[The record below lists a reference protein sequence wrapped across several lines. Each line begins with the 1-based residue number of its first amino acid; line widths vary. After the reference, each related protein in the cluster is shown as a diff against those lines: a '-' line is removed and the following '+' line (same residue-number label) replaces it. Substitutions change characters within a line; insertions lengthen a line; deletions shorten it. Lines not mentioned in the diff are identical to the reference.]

1 MFEAVVL
8 MDFSAAHNLRGYKGK
23 CEALHGHNW
32 RVEVAV
38 AAKRLDKVGMVE
50 DFGVIKSHLRSVLD
64 ELDHHYLNDV
74 EAFGLTN
81 PTSENITKWIFE
93 KMGRRLRSARCKVA
107 WVRVWET
114 ATSCAVYRQP

>member
-8 MDFSAAHNLRGYKGK
+8 MDFSAAHNLRGYRGK

-38 AAKRLDKVGMVE
+38 AAKRLDKTGMVE
-50 DFGVIKSHLRSVLD
+50 DFGVIRKDLRIVLE

-74 EAFGLTN
+74 KAFGRTN
-81 PTSENITKWIFE
+81 PTSENIAKWVFE
-93 KMGRRLRSARCKVA
+93 KMGRRLRSSRCKVS
-107 WVRVWET
+107 WVKVWET
-114 ATSCAVYRQP
+114 ATSCAAYRRP